1 MKKKLFILFAIIV
14 LLFLLRYPIL
24 KGAGNYLNVATTP
37 PDKIETLFVLSG
49 GGFDRGAEA
58 ARIYQTSVI
67 DKIIC
72 TGENFS
78 PDLLVFQNDS
88 IVESVLTKMRITQ
101 LGVPDS
107 LVEIIVEGTSTIE
120 ESEVILNYCLKNNLK
135 EISVLS
141 SNFHTR
147 RIKYAFKKKF
157 KKKGIQL
164 TILGAP
170 SSFFDE
176 SKWWTDENGLI
187 GVNNEYIKLL
197 VYRLKY

>member
-1 MKKKLFILFAIIV
+1 MKKRLFGLLVILI
-14 LLFLLRYPIL
+14 LLFVLRYPIL
-24 KGAGNYLNVATTP
+24 RGAGNYLNCAETP
-37 PDKIETLFVLSG
+37 PEHITTLFVLSG

-58 ARIYQTSVI
+58 ARIYHTSKVDNI
-67 DKIIC
+67 VC
-72 TGENFS
+72 TGENYS
-78 PDLLVFQNDS
+78 PDLLVYGNDS
-88 IVESVLTKMRITQ
+88 IVESILTKMRMTQ

-107 LVEIIVEGTSTIE
+107 LVNIIVEGTSTIE
-120 ESEVILNYCLKNNLK
+120 ESDVILNYCKQNNLT
-135 EISVLS
+135 ECSVLS

-157 KKKGIQL
+157 KKNGIQL
-164 TILGAP
+164 NILGAP